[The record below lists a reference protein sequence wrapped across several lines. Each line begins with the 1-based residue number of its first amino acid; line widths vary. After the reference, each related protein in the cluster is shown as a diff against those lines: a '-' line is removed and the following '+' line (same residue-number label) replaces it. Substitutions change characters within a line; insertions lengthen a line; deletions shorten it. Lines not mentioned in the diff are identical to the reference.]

1 MIYNIPN
8 LYNIMSY
15 KIRKTRKKNCY
26 SVINKQNK
34 RIFSKCTTKKKA
46 LKQIRLL
53 NAIKYKKYSKKNIKR

>member
-1 MIYNIPN
+1 
-8 LYNIMSY
+8 MSY